1 MIVQL
6 ILFPQNFK
14 GRRAPLSDPPT
25 EFIPQNVPLSPGGTI
40 YNNNITPI
48 GQPKVQGALNWFQAG
63 NYPPNTWGKYG
74 RVNNQININFNGPCP
89 SFLQFKDKQCG
100 LYYQLSGLTIGNVY
114 NVNLGVVASTTFP
127 SCYPIDSSPT
137 WKVYHCTGTTI
148 NSVHTVSGVGLQTHQ
163 FTAVSQDDILLFDWE
178 NPANFD
184 WVTLLPQGG
193 LYSVSV
199 INQTTLDNYGD
210 FVENGQVI
218 CDLYEDE
225 DIPMTFSVDDFKN
238 VAESVQSYSKAFK
251 LPATKRNNRIF
262 DQIFDV
268 TRDTTTGGLF
278 NPYQKTEAILKQDGF
293 VLFEGYLRLIDIV
306 NSEGEISYNVNLYS
320 ETIALKDLLKDRI
333 FSDLDFTEL
342 RHDYNKSTIKNS
354 WYDTNG
360 IDLQNPLPTTSF
372 AYDPAL
378 GVNNTNVLKYPF
390 VDWAHEYAV
399 QAGTGYPKLLN
410 LDNTFRPWLQIKYLI
425 NKIFEFTPFTW
436 SSNFFN
442 TTDFEKLFMDFNWAS
457 RPISSGSASIDPT
470 SPIRCTTGGWMPV
483 YFTDIDFPQEAGY
496 DSSTHIFTAPV
507 DNTSYNITWDIGYRN
522 AYGNPNTNFS
532 WVHRDASGT
541 IIASYYSNLWFSN
554 TVVWFGNWTGS
565 KQFLLQQGETIAFE
579 IYQASAGGT
588 NCNAQWLSTMTV
600 IMNQQIVG
608 SDILA
613 QTLRGDLNQ
622 WEFLKGI
629 MTMFNLISIA
639 DSNDSS
645 NIIFEPYGDIFIKNT
660 NSGSTSD
667 LSLAS
672 RGVARDWTD
681 KIDISEMKLAPL
693 TNLNKTT
700 EFTWEIDKDDYF
712 YNLYSTS
719 VNHPYGSL
727 TFDAS
732 GFNILDGV
740 QEISGKPF
748 AATLS
753 KPLMSQ
759 FPNMVVP
766 TIYKVADDGTTKGF
780 ENAPRICYNNGRIPL
795 GHTYYIPAQNGLNS
809 EDQDHILQFSHLS
822 DLPTTANSLDFLWG
836 EQQYSSA
843 QMGATSVN
851 NLFNLYYR
859 PYFNELYNPDTKTM
873 TIKVNLTPSDIASF
887 NLYDTVFIKQRE
899 YRVNKINYKPNDLA
913 EVEFILIT

>member
-14 GRRAPLSDPPT
+14 GANAPLSDPPR
-25 EFIPQNVPLSPGGTI
+25 EFIVGNSASSFGGTQ
-40 YNNNITPI
+40 YLNNIVAI
-48 GQPKVQGALNWFQAG
+48 GQPKVQNALTWFNAAS
-63 NYPPNTWGKYG
+63 YPPNTWGRYG
-74 RVNNQININFNGPCP
+74 RVMNQFYLNFNGPCP
-89 SFLQFKDKQCG
+89 SFMQFKNLQCG
-100 LYYQLSGLTIGNVY
+100 LYQKLSGLTVGDLY
-114 NVNLGVVASTTFP
+114 NVDVGIVSALTFP
-127 SCYPIDSSPT
+127 TCGSTNSQGT
-137 WKVYHCTGTTI
+137 WKVYHCTGNTI
-148 NSVHTVSGVGLQTHQ
+148 NSVHTIVGLDIQSHQ
-163 FTAVSQDDILLFDWE
+163 FTAVSTDDILIFDWE
-178 NPANFD
+178 NPIPFD
-184 WVTLLPQGG
+184 FATQSPQGA
-193 LYSVSV
+193 LYSISV
-199 INQTTLDNYGD
+199 TNQTTINNYGN
-210 FVENGQVI
+210 FVANGQVI

-251 LPATKRNNRIF
+251 LPATSRNNRIF
-262 DQIFDV
+262 GQIFDV
-268 TRDTTTGGLF
+268 TRDTYTGGLF

-306 NSEGEISYNVNLYS
+306 DQDGEISYNVNLYS
-320 ETIALKDLLKDRI
+320 ETIALKDLLKERV
-333 FSDLDFTEL
+333 FSDLDFSEL
-342 RHDYNKSTIKNS
+342 RHDYNKTSIKNS
-354 WYDTNG
+354 WYDTTG
-360 IDLQNPLPTTSF
+360 LPLQNPLPTTSY
-372 AYDPAL
+372 AYEAAL

-399 QAGTGYPKLLN
+399 QSGTGYPQLLN

-457 RPISSGSASIDPT
+457 RPITSGYAEMT
-470 SPIRCTTGGWMPV
+470 ETLRCTNGGWMPV
-483 YFTDIDFPQEAGY
+483 FFDSINFPQEAGF
-496 DSSTHIFTAPV
+496 DSSTYIFTAPV
-507 DNTSYNITWDIGYRN
+507 DNTSYNISWHIRARN
-522 AYGNPNTNFS
+522 SFGNPNTQFD
-532 WVHRDASGT
+532 WLHRDASGT
-541 IIASYYSNLWFSN
+541 IINSQWVTPMFSN
-554 TVVWFGNWTGS
+554 TLNFIQPSWQS
-565 KQFLLQQGETIAFE
+565 SQQFLLQQGETIEFR
-579 IYQASAGGT
+579 IKQSSVGGT
-588 NCNAQWLSTMTV
+588 FCNCQSTTEMTV
-600 IMNQQIVG
+600 VMNQQIVG
-608 SDILA
+608 SDVLA

-639 DSNDSS
+639 DKDDSS

-660 NSGSTSD
+660 NSGTTSD

-672 RGVARDWTD
+672 RGISRDWTD

-700 EFTWEIDKDDYF
+700 EFVWEIDKDDYF

-732 GFNILDGV
+732 GFNILEGKE
-740 QEISGKPF
+740 EISGKPF

-753 KPLMSQ
+753 KPIMSN
-759 FPNMVVP
+759 FPQMVVP
-766 TIYKVADDGTTKGF
+766 TIYQVAEDGTSKGF
-780 ENAPRICYNNGRIPL
+780 ENLPRICYNNGIVNL
-795 GHTYYIPAQNGLNS
+795 GHTYYIPAQNGLSS
-809 EDQDHILQFSHLS
+809 ENQPNFLQFSHLS
-822 DLPTTANSLDFLWG
+822 DIPTTANSLDFLWG

-843 QMGATSVN
+843 QMGATTVN

-859 PYFNELYNPDTKTM
+859 PYFNELYNADTKIM
-873 TIKVNLTPSDIASF
+873 TIKVNLTPSDIATF

-913 EVEFILIT
+913 EVEFILIV